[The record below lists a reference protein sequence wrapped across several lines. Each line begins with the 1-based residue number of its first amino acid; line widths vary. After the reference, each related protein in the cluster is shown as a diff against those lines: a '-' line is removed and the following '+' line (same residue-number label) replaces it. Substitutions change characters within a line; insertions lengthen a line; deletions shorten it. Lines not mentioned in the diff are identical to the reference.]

1 MSLDHSTS
9 GIFGLTQRTE
19 APRESGTKRALTRRV
34 SHTGTPLN
42 LKRKPTLVAFGLTSL
57 GALGAALVLAVHH
70 IPQAGPL
77 VANSLR
83 AVVGIRAVARLEEM
97 VASVEDGVMRWQNE
111 PSRSLSEL
119 SPNIVG
125 ADSGRVSP
133 EAPSSIET
141 SINRPASAVS
151 EPEGQTSEASSPLAP
166 TFAPDPIAPPF
177 PAVAA
182 PGDGVWVGVPDPER
196 PEAPAL
202 MYKTLIHP
210 DPERRYAE
218 LFIVSMPSSMI
229 RLTSVPGTEEP
240 SSENP
245 AAASIPQRGFIPAE
259 QRGELLAAFNG
270 GFRAEHGHHGMMV
283 GGVTLLPP
291 RADMCT
297 IAGYEDGTLQ
307 IGTHSRVAALPQ
319 KPLWYRQSPRCMVE
333 QGALHAGLRDPN
345 ARGWG
350 ATLEGETVIR
360 RSAIA
365 LSQDGETLFV
375 AVTNF
380 TTARALA
387 VGMRAAGGWSV
398 AQLDVNRSFPK
409 FLLFPRDE
417 TGSRRAAS
425 LFAGFMYQ
433 PEEMLDEANPRDFF
447 YVVRRP
453 RDERTDAAPIVAAT
467 AQAG

>member
-1 MSLDHSTS
+1 MNLQRKPMLVV
-9 GIFGLTQRTE
+9 GGLT
-19 APRESGTKRALTRRV
+19 
-34 SHTGTPLN
+34 
-42 LKRKPTLVAFGLTSL
+42 FL

-70 IPQAGPL
+70 VPQAGPL

-83 AVVGIRAVARLEEM
+83 AVVGVRAVARLEEM
-97 VASVEDGVMRWQNE
+97 VASVEDRVMRLRWQDE
-111 PSRSLSEL
+111 PSRSLADL
-119 SPNIVG
+119 SPTIVG
-125 ADSGRVSP
+125 AESSHSIDQP
-133 EAPSSIET
+133 PSSIET

-151 EPEGQTSEASSPLAP
+151 DPEGQTLGALIPLAP
-166 TFAPDPIAPPF
+166 AFAPDAVTPPF

-182 PGDGVWVGVPDPER
+182 PGDGVWVGVPDPEH
-196 PEAPAL
+196 PEAPPL

-229 RLTSVPGTEEP
+229 RLASVPGTEEP

-245 AAASIPQRGFIPAE
+245 AAASIPHRGFIPAD

-270 GFRAEHGHHGMMV
+270 GFRAEHGRHGMMV
-283 GGVTLLPP
+283 SGVTLLPP

-297 IAGYEDGTLQ
+297 VAGYEDGTLQ
-307 IGTHSRVAALPQ
+307 IGTYSRVAALPQ

-387 VGMRAAGGWSV
+387 VGMRAAGGWNV

-417 TGSRRAAS
+417 SGARRAAS
-425 LFAGFMYQ
+425 LFSGFMYH

-447 YVVRRP
+447 YVIRRP
-453 RDERTDAAPIVAAT
+453 RDERTEAT
-467 AQAG
+467 PVVTASAQAG